1 MPSKGI
7 AMPAR
12 TFTDL
17 DLSRLPWGTIVVL
30 LLVCLLIGVV
40 PLVQALRRRPPQA
53 WSIPVFLWYQ
63 TTWVVGTLTAAFVIG
78 SGAFSGT
85 IPSWGLV
92 FSPWAAAGGTLGGC
106 VISLVGIA
114 KHAHDW
120 DASRY
125 AIWHVCR
132 PLLGM
137 LTGSISVLIILFVL
151 RGLVGATDTPEQSE
165 FATIDVSK
173 PFDGPAHAFMFALA
187 FVVGY
192 REESFRTLIKRVGD
206 ILLTAPEEDE
216 PVTLGLVGSEPT
228 LVNAG
233 SQKKI
238 YLLNTTAADV
248 AGAVSASVS
257 PDGSGFAVEVPVDAG
272 LAAGTVIPIGVSWT
286 PPPGVT
292 SGSAALTVTVGSQT
306 WTRKLTGQA

>member
-1 MPSKGI
+1 
-7 AMPAR
+7 MPAM
-12 TFTDL
+12 TFPDL
-17 DLSRLPWGTIVVL
+17 DLSRLPLGTIVVL
-30 LLVCLLIGVV
+30 LLVCLLIGIV
-40 PLVQALRRRPPQA
+40 PVVQACRRRPPQA
-53 WSIPVFLWYQ
+53 WSLPAFLWYQ
-63 TTWVVGTLTAAFVIG
+63 TTWVVGTLTAAFVIA
-78 SGAFSGT
+78 SGAFSGS

-114 KHAHDW
+114 KHSHDW

-125 AIWHVCR
+125 ALWHVCR

-137 LTGSISVLIILFVL
+137 LTGSVSVLIILFVL

-206 ILLTAPEEDE
+206 ILLTAPEKDVS
-216 PVTLGLVGSEPT
+216 VTLGLVGLEPT
-228 LVNAG
+228 LVNVG
-233 SQKKI
+233 TPKTI
-238 YLLNTTAADV
+238 YLVNTTAADV
-248 AGAVSASVS
+248 AGTVSASVS
-257 PDGSGFAVEVPVDAG
+257 PANSGFTVAVPAGAG
-272 LAAGTVIPIGVSWT
+272 LAAGTVIPIDVSWT
-286 PPPGVT
+286 QPSGVT
-292 SGSAALTVTVGSQT
+292 SGSATLTVTVGSRT